1 MTTTRMRVIS
11 TALCCAVSV
20 FLLSLM
26 SITSVLASE
35 FELVTMGEYTES
47 LNAGENPNFEF
58 IAKAVPGGPLIK
70 VLSPLES
77 NGTLESPVDIVV
89 TFEPAADA
97 SIDMSSLKIY
107 YLMFI
112 KKDVTGRLLEHA
124 TVDGNSIR
132 AEGAKLPSG
141 KHKFLIEIHDSEQ
154 RVSSQKIVVKVGA

>member
-1 MTTTRMRVIS
+1 MP
-11 TALCCAVSV
+11 
-20 FLLSLM
+20 
-26 SITSVLASE
+26 SVLAAE

-47 LNAGENPNFEF
+47 FNAGENPSFDF

-70 VLSPLES
+70 VLSPLDS
-77 NGTLESPVDIVV
+77 NGTLESPVDIIV
-89 TFEPAADA
+89 TFESAADA
-97 SIDMSSLKIY
+97 TIDMSSLKIY

-124 TVDGNSIR
+124 TVENNSIR

-141 KHKFLIEIHDSEQ
+141 KHKFLIEIRDSQQ